1 MNRWFSVLAIALFG
15 VFGVGLEANAQAYPN
30 KPIKVVVPLSAGSG
44 TDIVARTVMD
54 QVSQQIGQPIIVENR
69 LGAGGTIGIASVA
82 RAEPDGYTLLIQST
96 SFVVAAATHTN
107 LSYDSRKDFA
117 GITALASLPN
127 VLVVAPNKYKTLK
140 DLVDAA
146 KANPGKMNYAS
157 VGAGSAA
164 HLNGERF
171 RMATGIQVQHIPYRG
186 GPEGLAAVMSGD
198 CDFYF
203 LPVAPARGLVAGGKL
218 AILAVSGS
226 QRSSQLPDVPT
237 TVEAGF
243 PNSEYDFWVGLW
255 APKNTPRAIVER
267 LNAET
272 VKALQNPAVKA
283 KLNNIAGE
291 PMPMTA
297 EQYDDFVS
305 KEIDLNTALAKAAN
319 VKIE

>member
-1 MNRWFSVLAIALFG
+1 MTRWFTALAAALL
-15 VFGVGLEANAQAYPN
+15 GLSSACMQVAAQSYPT
-30 KPIKVVVPLSAGSG
+30 KPIRVVVPLSAGSG

-54 QVSQQIGQPIIVENR
+54 QVSQQIGQPIIIENR

-96 SFVVAAATHTN
+96 SFVVAAATYAN

-127 VLVVAPNKYKTLK
+127 VLVVAPNKYKTLQ
-140 DLVDAA
+140 DLVAAA

-171 RMATGIQVQHIPYRG
+171 RMATGIDVQHIPYRG

-226 QRSSQLPDVPT
+226 QRSSQLPDIPT

-255 APKNTPRAIVER
+255 APKNTPRAIVDR

-283 KLNNIAGE
+283 KLANIAGE

-297 EQYDDFVS
+297 AQYDDFVS
-305 KEIDLNTALAKAAN
+305 KEIDLNTTLAKAAG

>member
-1 MNRWFSVLAIALFG
+1 MKRWFAPLAAMLALAG
-15 VFGVGLEANAQAYPN
+15 MAAEAGAQGYPN

-44 TDIVARTVMD
+44 TDMVARTVME
-54 QVSQQIGQPIIVENR
+54 QVSQQIGQPIIIENR

-82 RAEPDGYTLLIQST
+82 RAEPDGYTLLVQST
-96 SFVVAAATHTN
+96 SFVVAAATYTN

-117 GITALASLPN
+117 GISALASLPN
-127 VLVVAPNKYKTLK
+127 VLVVAPNKYKNLK
-140 DLVDAA
+140 ELVDAA

-171 RMATGIQVQHIPYRG
+171 RMAAGLDVQHIPYRG
-186 GPEGLAAVMSGD
+186 GPEGLASVMSGD
-198 CDFYF
+198 TDFYF
-203 LPVAPARGLVAGGKL
+203 LPVSPARGLVAGNKL

-226 QRSSQLPDVPT
+226 KRTEQLPDIPT

-255 APKNTPRAIVER
+255 APKNTPKAIVDR
-267 LNAET
+267 LNAEV
-272 VKALQNPAVKA
+272 VKALQNPSVKA
-283 KLNNIAGE
+283 KLANAGGE

-297 EQYDDFVS
+297 SEYDAFVS
-305 KEIDLNTALAKAAN
+305 KEIDINTALAKAAN